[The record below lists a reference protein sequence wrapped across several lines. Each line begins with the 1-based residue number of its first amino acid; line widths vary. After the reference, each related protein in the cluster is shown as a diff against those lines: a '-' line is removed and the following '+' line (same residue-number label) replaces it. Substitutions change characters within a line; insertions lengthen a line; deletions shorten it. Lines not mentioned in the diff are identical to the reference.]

1 MSPTPASTPS
11 EATPIPVKPLRGRT
25 LTLARGA
32 WLVVAVLALG
42 FFAAGIRSEF
52 VMFHTVCRD
61 TCLGGQVTQAGS
73 RALRDLGLS
82 LDFYAAYAVVHDIVF
97 AAVYV
102 AVAFIIFW
110 RKSDE
115 RMAML
120 ASFALLTFGIAGLP
134 NATYALSIE
143 YASLWWPLSL
153 LDFLGAASFGLFLYH
168 FPDGRFVPGWT
179 RWVVFAWIAWQLPTY
194 WFPIWG
200 SFDLDGW
207 PGWLAITVW
216 TAFLGTMIYTQA
228 HRYLRVS
235 SATERQQIKWVV
247 FGISVAALVY
257 LGIGVVLSPFA
268 PAPATPGM
276 VVNVLIGYTFVYA
289 AMLLIPV
296 SIGFAI
302 LRRHLWNID
311 FIINRTLVYGALT
324 ASVVALYVLVVG
336 ALGQF
341 LQVNGNLIVSL
352 IATGLTAVLFHPL
365 RTRLQRGVNRLMYGE
380 RDEPYAVLSRLG
392 QRLEATLTPDAMLPA
407 VARTVAEALKL
418 PYVAIEMGQDGPM
431 ETTAI
436 GKPMKDPVRLPLTY
450 GGETVGQMVLG
461 PRAGG
466 SFTPADA
473 ALLEDLAHQT
483 AIAVHAVTL
492 HREAVRLSADLQRSR
507 ELLVTAREEERRRLR
522 RDLHDG
528 LGPRLAAQSLKV
540 GSARMLYDQDPKTAD
555 TLLSELESDI
565 EATLAEIRRLVYDLR
580 PPALDELGLV
590 GAIRDAAERHTS
602 QAANGLH
609 ISVHAPDKL
618 PPLSAAVEVAS
629 YRIVQE
635 ALANVTHHAS
645 ATDCV
650 VRLTVTDGLRI
661 EVSDDGIGIPED
673 HRSGVGLHSMRERA
687 EELGGTCVVGRS
699 ASGGTRVLARLPLP
713 DREKLASRE

>member
-1 MSPTPASTPS
+1 VSPTPASTPS

-25 LTLARGA
+25 LVLARGA

-42 FFAAGIRSEF
+42 FFAAGIPSEF
-52 VMFHTVCRD
+52 VMFRTVCQD

-82 LDFYAAYAVVHDIVF
+82 LDFYAAYVVVHDIIF

-102 AVAFIIFW
+102 AVAVIIFW

-120 ASFALLTFGIAGLP
+120 ASFALLTFGTAGLP
-134 NATYALSIE
+134 IATYALSIE

-153 LDFLGAASFGLFLYH
+153 LDFLSAASFGLFLYL

-179 RWVVFAWIAWQLPTY
+179 RWVVFAWIAWQLPPY
-194 WFPIWG
+194 WLPNWD
-200 SFDLDGW
+200 SYGW
-207 PGWLAITVW
+207 LNWLAITVW
-216 TAFLGTMIYTQA
+216 TAFLGTMIYAQA
-228 HRYLRVS
+228 YRYLRVS
-235 SATERQQIKWVV
+235 GATERQQIKWVV

-257 LGIGVVLSPFA
+257 LGIGVALSPFA

-276 VVNVLIGYTFVYA
+276 VVNVLIGYTFLYA
-289 AMLLIPV
+289 AMLLIPL

-302 LRRHLWNID
+302 LRRRLWDID
-311 FIINRTLVYGALT
+311 LIINRTLVYGALT

-336 ALGQF
+336 ALGQL

-352 IATGLTAVLFHPL
+352 IATGLTAALFQPL
-365 RTRLQRGVNRLMYGE
+365 RIRLQRGVNRLMYGE

-392 QRLEATLTPDAMLPA
+392 QRLEATLTPDAMLPT

-418 PYVAIEMGQDGPM
+418 PYVAIEMGHDGPM
-431 ETTAI
+431 ETTAM
-436 GKPMKDPVRLPLTY
+436 GKPVEDPVRLPLTY
-450 GGETVGQMVLG
+450 GGERVGEMILG

-466 SFTPADA
+466 TFTPADA

-540 GSARMLYDQDPKTAD
+540 GSARILYDRDPKTAD

-602 QAANGLH
+602 QAADGLH

-635 ALANVTHHAS
+635 ALANVTHHAG
-645 ATDCV
+645 ATNCV
-650 VRLTVTDGLRI
+650 VRLTVADGLRI

>member
-1 MSPTPASTPS
+1 MSPTPPS
-11 EATPIPVKPLRGRT
+11 IPSGATPIPLKPLRGRT
-25 LTLARGA
+25 LVLARGT

-120 ASFALLTFGIAGLP
+120 ASFALLTFGTAGLP
-134 NATYALSIE
+134 SPTYALSIE

-153 LDFLGAASFGLFLYH
+153 LDFLGAASFGLFLYL

-194 WFPIWG
+194 WFPSWD
-200 SFDLDGW
+200 SFDLEGW

-235 SATERQQIKWVV
+235 GATERQQIKWVV
-247 FGISVAALVY
+247 LGISVAALVY
-257 LGIGVVLSPFA
+257 LGIVVALSPFA

-276 VVNVLIGYTFVYA
+276 VVNSLIGYTFLYA
-289 AMLLIPV
+289 AMLLIPL

-302 LRRHLWNID
+302 LRRRLWNID

-341 LQVNGNLIVSL
+341 LQVSGNLIVSL
-352 IATGLTAVLFHPL
+352 IATGLTAVLFQPL
-365 RTRLQRGVNRLMYGE
+365 RIRLQRGVNHLMYGE

-392 QRLEATLTPDAMLPA
+392 QRLEATLSPDAMLPT

-418 PYVAIEMGQDGPM
+418 PYVAIEMGHDGPM

-436 GKPMKDPVRLPLTY
+436 GKPVKDPVRLPLTY

-466 SFTPADA
+466 TFTPADT
-473 ALLEDLAHQT
+473 ALLKDLAHQT
-483 AIAVHAVTL
+483 AIAVRAVTL

-602 QAANGLH
+602 QAADGLH

-645 ATDCV
+645 AADCV
-650 VRLTVTDGLRI
+650 VRLTVTDELRI
-661 EVSDDGIGIPED
+661 EVSDDGIGIPKE

-687 EELGGTCVVGRS
+687 EELGGTCIVGRS

>member
-1 MSPTPASTPS
+1 
-11 EATPIPVKPLRGRT
+11 
-25 LTLARGA
+25 
-32 WLVVAVLALG
+32 
-42 FFAAGIRSEF
+42 
-52 VMFHTVCRD
+52 
-61 TCLGGQVTQAGS
+61 
-73 RALRDLGLS
+73 
-82 LDFYAAYAVVHDIVF
+82 
-97 AAVYV
+97 
-102 AVAFIIFW
+102 
-110 RKSDE
+110 
-115 RMAML
+115 
-120 ASFALLTFGIAGLP
+120 
-134 NATYALSIE
+134 
-143 YASLWWPLSL
+143 
-153 LDFLGAASFGLFLYH
+153 
-168 FPDGRFVPGWT
+168 
-179 RWVVFAWIAWQLPTY
+179 
-194 WFPIWG
+194 
-200 SFDLDGW
+200 
-207 PGWLAITVW
+207 
-216 TAFLGTMIYTQA
+216 MIYTQA
-228 HRYLRVS
+228 YRYLRVS
-235 SATERQQIKWVV
+235 GATERQQIKWVV

-257 LGIGVVLSPFA
+257 LGIAVGLSPFA

-276 VVNVLIGYTFVYA
+276 VVNVLIGYAVVYA
-289 AMLLIPV
+289 AMLLIPL
-296 SIGFAI
+296 SIGVAI
-302 LRRHLWNID
+302 LRHHLFDINL
-311 FIINRTLVYGALT
+311 IINRTLVYGALT
-324 ASVVALYVLVVG
+324 AGVVALYVLVVG
-336 ALGQF
+336 ALGQL
-341 LQVNGNLIVSL
+341 LQVRGNLIISL

-365 RTRLQRGVNRLMYGE
+365 RTRLQRGVNHLMYGE

-392 QRLEATLTPDAMLPA
+392 QRLEATLSPDAMLPT
-407 VARTVAEALKL
+407 VIRTVAEALKL
-418 PYVAIEMGQDGPM
+418 PYVAIEIGHDGPI

-436 GKPMKDPVRLPLTY
+436 GKPVKDSVRLPLTY
-450 GGETVGQMVLG
+450 GGETVGRMVLG

-466 SFTPADA
+466 TFTPADA

-590 GAIRDAAERHTS
+590 DAIHDAAERYTS
-602 QAANGLH
+602 HAANGLH

-635 ALANVTHHAS
+635 ALANVAHHAS
-645 ATDCV
+645 ATDCM
-650 VRLTVTDGLRI
+650 VRLTVSDELRI
-661 EVSDDGIGIPED
+661 EVSDDGIGIPKD

-687 EELGGTCVVGRS
+687 EELGGSCVVARS

-713 DREKLASRE
+713 NQDEVASRE

>member
-1 MSPTPASTPS
+1 MSHTPASTPS
-11 EATPIPVKPLRGRT
+11 GASPVKPLSGLT
-25 LTLARGA
+25 LVLARGT

-42 FFAAGIRSEF
+42 FFAAGIPSEF
-52 VMFHTVCRD
+52 VMFHTVCQD
-61 TCLGGQVTQAGS
+61 ACLGGQVTQAGS

-82 LDFYAAYAVVHDIVF
+82 LDFYAAYAVVHDVVF

-102 AVAFIIFW
+102 AVAVIIFW

-115 RMAML
+115 RMALL
-120 ASFALLTFGIAGLP
+120 ASFALLTFGTAGLP
-134 NATYALSIE
+134 NTTYALSIE

-179 RWVVFAWIAWQLPTY
+179 RWPVFAWIAWQLPAY
-194 WFPIWG
+194 WFPSWD

-207 PGWLAITVW
+207 TGWLTITVW
-216 TAFLGTMIYTQA
+216 TAFLGTMIYTQTY
-228 HRYLRVS
+228 RYLRVS
-235 SATERQQIKWVV
+235 GATERQQIKWVV

-257 LGIGVVLSPFA
+257 FGVAVGLSPFA
-268 PAPATPGM
+268 PAPRTPGM
-276 VVNVLIGYTFVYA
+276 VVNVLIGYTFLYA
-289 AMLLIPV
+289 AMLLVPL

-302 LRRHLWNID
+302 LRHHLFDINL
-311 FIINRTLVYGALT
+311 IINRTLVYGALT

-336 ALGQF
+336 ALGQV
-341 LQVNGNLIVSL
+341 LQVSGNLIVSL
-352 IATGLTAVLFHPL
+352 IATGLTAVLFQPL
-365 RTRLQRGVNRLMYGE
+365 RIRLQRGVNHLMYGE

-392 QRLEATLTPDAMLPA
+392 QRLEATLTPDAMLPT

-418 PYVAIEMGQDGPM
+418 PYVAIEIGHDGPM

-436 GKPMKDPVRLPLTY
+436 GKPVENPVRLPLTY
-450 GGETVGQMVLG
+450 GGDTVGQIVLG

-466 SFTPADA
+466 TFTPADA

-540 GSARMLYDQDPKTAD
+540 GSARMLYDQDPNTAD
-555 TLLSELESDI
+555 MLLSELEADI
-565 EATLAEIRRLVYDLR
+565 EATLFEIRRLVYDLR

-590 GAIRDAAERHTS
+590 GAIRDAAEHHTS
-602 QAANGLH
+602 QAANGLD
-609 ISVHAPDKL
+609 ISVNAPNKL
-618 PPLSAAVEVAS
+618 PPLSAAAEVAS

-650 VRLTVTDGLRI
+650 VRLTVTNELRI
-661 EVSDDGIGIPED
+661 EVSDDGIGIPKN
-673 HRSGVGLHSMRERA
+673 HRYGVGLHSMRERA
-687 EELGGTCVVGRS
+687 EELGGTCIVGRS

-713 DREKLASRE
+713 NHDEVESRE